1 MTTQEEKTAVPF
13 VVFESTKSTMERTVR
28 RLWILALVLLL
39 LLFGTNAAWL
49 WYEAQF
55 TDETITQDVLQ
66 EVSGENSRNYFTGG
80 DYFGSETENPDN
92 G

>member
-1 MTTQEEKTAVPF
+1 MTEEKTAVPF

-28 RLWILALVLLL
+28 RLWILILVLLL

-49 WYEAQF
+49 WYESQF

-66 EVSGENSRNYFTGG
+66 EVSGENSRNYFAGG
-80 DYFGSETENPDN
+80 DFYGSETENPDY